1 MFQKVLGDENRN
13 YTSKVHLRG
22 LREIESLVTINYE
35 LRMMNYFAT
44 VARGLETLAAQE
56 LEQLGANSVEPGFC
70 GVAFEGDRTLLYRVN
85 LWARL
90 PFRILVN
97 IHDFPCL
104 DAKDLYRGIQTID
117 WQNYVTP
124 DMTLAVNVTGKNDRL
139 NHSHFTSLQVKNA
152 IVDQQQEKLGERSNV
167 ELHEP
172 DVRINV
178 HIERDFCTVKLD
190 SSGNSLHRRG
200 YRPAV
205 GTAPLKES
213 LASALIQLSGWQPNQ
228 MFYDPLC
235 GSGTLPLEASLK
247 ALNIAPGLFRDCF
260 GFENWLDFDL
270 PLLEKL
276 LQEAKDSQLDNLTAP
291 IWGSDRDENVIEQAI
306 NNAQNCGVDNH
317 IWFSQME
324 LADVVAPGDSG
335 ILLCNPPYGERL
347 GRDSD
352 LGAFYKLLGDV
363 LKQRFKGWTAFVLSG
378 NKELSQ
384 SIGLKSSQRMAVYNG
399 TIPCQL
405 MKYEL
410 Y

>member
-1 MFQKVLGDENRN
+1 
-13 YTSKVHLRG
+13 
-22 LREIESLVTINYE
+22 
-35 LRMMNYFAT
+35 MNYFAT

-56 LEQLGANSVEPGFC
+56 LEQLGADSVEPGFC

-97 IHDFPCL
+97 IREFPCE
-104 DAKDLYRGIQTID
+104 DAEDLYRGIQTID
-117 WQNYVTP
+117 WQNYLTP
-124 DMTLAVNVTGKNDRL
+124 DMTLAVNVTGKNKHL
-139 NHSHFTSLQVKNA
+139 NHSHFTSLQIKNA

-172 DVRINV
+172 DVRVNV

-213 LASALIQLSGWQPNQ
+213 LAAALIQLSGWQPNQ

-247 ALNIAPGLFRDCF
+247 SLNIAPGLFRDSF

-276 LQEAKDSQLDNLTAP
+276 LQEAKDSQLDTLPAP
-291 IWGSDRDENVIEQAI
+291 IWGSDRDENIIEQAI

-317 IWFSQME
+317 VWFSQME
-324 LADVVAPGDSG
+324 LADVVAPADSG

-352 LGAFYKLLGDV
+352 LGEFYKLLGDV

-384 SIGLKSSQRMAVYNG
+384 SIGLKSSKRMAVYNG